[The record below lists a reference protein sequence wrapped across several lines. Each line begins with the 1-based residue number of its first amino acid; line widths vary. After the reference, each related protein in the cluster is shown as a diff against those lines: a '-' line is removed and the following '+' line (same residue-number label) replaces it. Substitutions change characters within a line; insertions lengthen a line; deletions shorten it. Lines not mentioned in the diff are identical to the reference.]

1 MNTLGLTGTA
11 ESPKA
16 GFWRR
21 TFNRKA
27 PVFDLVF
34 GVVGPILCFFFD
46 PKIFRGGEFLGPPLL
61 PDFQVWVYLIS
72 GVEILTL
79 LLWLALRDSLPAKRV
94 LGGAL
99 CGGGILCLVI
109 GIGLFPLSVFGIFLG
124 IGIFGFTPF
133 FTALVYL
140 RNGYQAIR
148 SEQYEFV
155 GLGRRLPILIG
166 CLLAIAAPTVV
177 NVAVNQ
183 VVTVSVNAVIRGNAE
198 GAAFATDALSW
209 LEPLSGNKL
218 MQIVDA
224 YAAESDVT
232 RKEQLQK
239 AYSAIT
245 GQDIKRVVADREHR
259 IVD

>member
-1 MNTLGLTGTA
+1 MNTLGLTSTI
-11 ESPKA
+11 EPPKT

-21 TFNRKA
+21 AFTSKA
-27 PVFDLVF
+27 RVFDLVF
-34 GVVGPILCFFFD
+34 GVVGPILCFIFD
-46 PKIFRGGEFLGPPLL
+46 PIVFRAGEFAGPPLL
-61 PDFQVWVYLIS
+61 QDLQVWVYLIS
-72 GVEILTL
+72 GLEIVTL
-79 LLWLALRDSLPAKRV
+79 LLWLVLRDSLPAKRF

-99 CGGGILCLVI
+99 CAGGILCLLI
-109 GIGLFPLSVFGIFLG
+109 GIGLFPFSVIGLAFG

-148 SEQYEFV
+148 SEQSEFV
-155 GLGRRLPILIG
+155 GLGRRLPILLG

-177 NVAVNQ
+177 NLAVNQ
-183 VVTVSVNAVIRGNAE
+183 AVTVSVDAVIRGNAE
-198 GAAFATDALSW
+198 GAAYATEALYL
-209 LEPLSGNKL
+209 LEPLSGTKL

-224 YAAESDVT
+224 YVAERDVA

-245 GQDIKRVVADREHR
+245 GQDIKTVAASRER
-259 IVD
+259 RFAD